1 MHSDKGSLEIKRL
14 SSRKC
19 LPTFSPIS
27 SQHLRLRGEHK
38 MFYLEGKKAG
48 LCSALLLSSLAVY
61 VSGEIDYEPCSWET
75 VLCYGAE
82 VGGNGDECVTNRTC
96 NVLATLY
103 PYDVSSKLEI
113 NLQAKARSGH

>member
-1 MHSDKGSLEIKRL
+1 
-14 SSRKC
+14 
-19 LPTFSPIS
+19 
-27 SQHLRLRGEHK
+27 

-48 LCSALLLSSLAVY
+48 LYSALLSSLAVY

-75 VLCYGAE
+75 VLCYGAAE

>member
-1 MHSDKGSLEIKRL
+1 
-14 SSRKC
+14 
-19 LPTFSPIS
+19 
-27 SQHLRLRGEHK
+27 
-38 MFYLEGKKAG
+38 MFYFEGKKAG
-48 LCSALLLSSLAVY
+48 LCSVLLSSLAVY

-75 VLCYGAE
+75 VLCYGAAE
-82 VGGNGDECVTNRTC
+82 VGGNGDDCVTNRTC